1 MDVIST
7 GAYPSADIIYAI
19 AAASIRAGINVDAE
33 MNILGDVEAE
43 SLLEGFYG
51 IQQLLSAFQAICRF
65 DSQLLTDIQDFAHPA
80 NIIEKDTAVANIMQ
94 GHNANHFGVVEVLA
108 IRADRKLIL
117 PVQAMSH
124 DIARNLA
131 GNLRKRQF
139 SVCGRLHISSLLSS
153 LVVEHRARVE
163 LANNSFAD
171 CRPTDGRP
179 MHVVPRTGIEPVRSF
194 QPGFLRPLRLPIPPP
209 RHEDVPN
216 VQIGTWHI
224 ESHSFVW
231 TLPVSEL
238 DGSASVYSTSA
249 AKHPASAAN

>member
-1 MDVIST
+1 MDIISA
-7 GAYPSADIIYAI
+7 GAYPSADFIYGI

-43 SLLEGFYG
+43 SLLEDFYG
-51 IQQLLSAFQAICRF
+51 IQQLLSAFEAVCRL
-65 DSQLLTDIQDFAHPA
+65 DSQLFPHVHNFTHPA

-153 LVVEHRARVE
+153 LVVEHRGGVE
-163 LANNSFAD
+163 PPNNSFAD

-194 QPGFLRPLRLPIPPP
+194 QPEILSLLRLPIPPP
-209 RHEDVPN
+209 RHEDVPKP
-216 VQIGTWHI
+216 
-224 ESHSFVW
+224 
-231 TLPVSEL
+231 L
-238 DGSASVYSTSA
+238 
-249 AKHPASAAN
+249 